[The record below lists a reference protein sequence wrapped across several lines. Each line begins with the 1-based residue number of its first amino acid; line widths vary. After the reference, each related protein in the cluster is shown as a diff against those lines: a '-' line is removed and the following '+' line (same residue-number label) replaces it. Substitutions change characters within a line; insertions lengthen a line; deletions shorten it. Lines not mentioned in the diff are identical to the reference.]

1 MRLGLFSFA
10 ILSLTAGSASAQ
22 STAPPPAPP
31 PQIAV
36 SPAPREGLSLG
47 VGLTFGSLLADCSDC
62 GDALSGG
69 VQFHAGWMVRPYLA
83 IVGEDWVMARSDG
96 FVTIYQNLATAGAR
110 VWAMRRLW
118 LQGGLGLATAG
129 YRSEGLG
136 PIVESEDL
144 TAHRPGFMIGAGFE
158 AIQRPVFALSLELRY
173 GTGLYSQDVGDE
185 HPVGGHSVGLG
196 ATAEWY

>member
-1 MRLGLFSFA
+1 MEGGTRAATGASMRFPAALALAFA
-10 ILSLTAGSASAQ
+10 L
-22 STAPPPAPP
+22 STASTANGQPA
-31 PQIAV
+31 
-36 SPAPREGLSLG
+36 APRDGLSLG
-47 VGLTFGSLLADCSDC
+47 VGLTVGSLLADCRDC

-69 VQFHAGWMVRPYLA
+69 VQLHAGWMVRPYLA
-83 IVGEDWVMARSDG
+83 IVGEEWLMARSDG

-110 VWAMRRLW
+110 VWATRRLW

-129 YRSEGLG
+129 YRSEGFFDQ
-136 PIVESEDL
+136 PEEL

-173 GTGLYSQDVGDE
+173 GTGFYSQEIGDE
-185 HPVGGHSVGLG
+185 HVVGGHSVGLG